1 MSNKMDDSGSILEDP
16 FVESNTRGYEETEHR
31 EEGVG
36 LEKFK
41 R

>member
-1 MSNKMDDSGSILEDP
+1 MDDSDNILKDP
-16 FVESNTRGYEETEHR
+16 FVEGNTRGYEETEHR

-41 R
+41 RKIG